1 MPSFF
6 AKEIARRHQL
16 GIPLIISGSGP
27 FQSLN
32 PSQKRER
39 SEDNIPDPSSKRQ
52 NIGDVKPSL
61 PQQLMPPPPSISNL
75 NPTPTSN
82 PAVSSLSMPNGQT
95 GPSTPTITSQQF
107 SRQSPDANVTAS
119 QNMPQQPMH
128 SSPEAQMMAS
138 ARARQQAQLRA
149 QHQHQHQQQQQH
161 QPAVNAKQPNATQG
175 VGPTMGMNTSG
186 VSGGGQMSHGAGN
199 AVAGHHTITMQQ
211 AVQILQNPS
220 HPIIQYLMRAIPGFQ
235 SLSQQNQIQKIAMA
249 VSLPFFA
256 HQ

>member
-16 GIPLIISGSGP
+16 GIPLIMSGSGP

-39 SEDNIPDPSSKRQ
+39 SEDNILDPSSKRQ
-52 NIGDVKPSL
+52 NVGDMKPPLS
-61 PQQLMPPPPSISNL
+61 QQLMPPPPSISNL
-75 NPTPTSN
+75 NPTPASN
-82 PAVSSLSMPNGQT
+82 PAASMPNGQT

-119 QNMPQQPMH
+119 QTNMAQQPLH
-128 SSPEAQMMAS
+128 SSQEAQMMAS
-138 ARARQQAQLRA
+138 VRARQQAQFRA
-149 QHQHQHQQQQQH
+149 QQQHQHQQQQQ
-161 QPAVNAKQPNATQG
+161 QQQAVNSKQPNATQG

-186 VSGGGQMSHGAGN
+186 VSGGGQMGHGAGN
-199 AVAGHHTITMQQ
+199 AAAGHHTITMQQ

-249 VSLPFFA
+249 VSPPFFA